1 MNDTPEKSAVD
12 NVENAIVNRIVS
24 GTQSISV
31 DGMST
36 SFQSLDS
43 MTKALSA
50 LKKSEAGKNPLGCL
64 KIFKIKSQG

>member
-1 MNDTPEKSAVD
+1 MNGNNDNNSVDKVEK
-12 NVENAIVNRIVS
+12 AIINRVVS

-50 LKKSEAGKNPLGCL
+50 LKKSEAGKNPLGSL
-64 KIFKIKSQG
+64 KLFKIKSQG